1 MTEALRD
8 DELHAFIDGE
18 LDDDR
23 AREVA
28 RIIASDRVLAD
39 MVQAY
44 RVDKARLLEHYE
56 PILDQPIPEAWL
68 KRIEQ
73 ARRPA
78 RVVML
83 RRPLYALAAS
93 LLALV
98 LGWSGYQV
106 MLERSGEAVVNE
118 AVASRDVADSSSA
131 FDAAQVAEVLGTRVK
146 LPDLS
151 RAGYSFAGVA
161 VMAKAGGKAVKLDYR
176 DRDNRVFTLYLKASS
191 GRTHFEMSSRGPVRI
206 CLWQDDVLASVMV
219 GEMSSAEMLRVA
231 SLAYNGL
238 YF

>member
-1 MTEALRD
+1 MTGILRD
-8 DELHAFIDGE
+8 EDLHAFIDGE
-18 LDDDR
+18 LDDAR
-23 AREVA
+23 AREIA
-28 RIIASDRVLAD
+28 QMIASDRALAD
-39 MVQAY
+39 TVQAY
-44 RVDKARLLEHYE
+44 RVDKARLLERYE

-68 KRIEQ
+68 KRLQQ
-73 ARRPA
+73 ARQPA
-78 RVVML
+78 RVVVW

-98 LGWSGYQV
+98 IGWSGYQA

-118 AVASRDVADSSSA
+118 AVAARDVADSSTS
-131 FDAAQVAEVLGTRVK
+131 FDAARVAEVLGTRVK

-151 RAGYSFAGVA
+151 RAGYAFTGIA
-161 VMAKAGGKAVKLDYR
+161 VVSRAGGKAVKLDYR
-176 DRDNRVFTLYLKASS
+176 DHDNRVFTLYLKPSS
-191 GRTHFEMSSRGPVRI
+191 GRTHFEMSSRGPMRI

>member
-1 MTEALRD
+1 MTRVRD
-8 DELHAFIDGE
+8 EDLHAFIDGE
-18 LDDDR
+18 LDEAQ

-28 RIIASDRVLAD
+28 QMIASDRGLAD
-39 MVQAY
+39 IVQAY

-68 KRIEQ
+68 RRIEQ
-73 ARRPA
+73 ARRPRPVLA
-78 RVVML
+78 W
-83 RRPLYALAAS
+83 RRPLYAIAAS

-98 LGWSGYQV
+98 IGWSGYQV

-118 AVASRDVADSSSA
+118 AVAARAVADTSTA
-131 FDAAQVAEVLGTRVK
+131 FDAARVAAALGTRVK

-151 RAGYSFAGVA
+151 KAGYTFAGA
-161 VMAKAGGKAVKLDYR
+161 AMMGDKAVKLDYR
-176 DRDNRVFTLYLKASS
+176 DRDNHVFTLYLKASS
-191 GRTHFEMSSRGPVRI
+191 GRTHFEMASRGAVRI